1 MKSWNPCK
9 RNDFISKLKAL
20 GFKGPYAGAKHQFMI
35 YGQHRLA
42 IPSNKEYS
50 IPQIKM
56 MIAEIA
62 LITAW
67 DISPELWDNL

>member
-1 MKSWNPCK
+1 
-9 RNDFISKLKAL
+9 
-20 GFKGPYAGAKHQFMI
+20 MI